1 MKIQKNIWFIG
12 LLFLAIGLTLGW
24 FMFKSD
30 TKESAV
36 TESHQHEGKET
47 IWTCSMHPQIRQ
59 NEPGNCP
66 ICGMELIPLDNS
78 ASENPQSLEMT
89 PAAMQLANVQTTKV
103 QQAQAVKEILL
114 NGRIKAD
121 ETRVYSQV
129 AHIPGRIEQLYID
142 YTGKYVKTG
151 QKLAE
156 VYSPE
161 LVNAQ
166 EELLE
171 AKKYAASNPAL
182 LQAARNKLKLWK
194 ITDTQI
200 RAIEQSGKVR
210 SNLPIRADVSGY
222 VMEKKVNLGDHLKQ
236 GEVMFQIADLSEVW
250 AMFEAYESDISWLK
264 VGNEVLFTVTSLPGK
279 TFKAEIS
286 YIDPVIDPNKR
297 VAMVRAEVENHQQQL
312 KPEMF
317 IRGKVS
323 SNLNKQQQGLIIPE
337 TAVMWT
343 GKRSVVY
350 LKEADKQKPTFH
362 MQEVLLGEKVG
373 EYYLVEEGLKEGDLI
388 VSNGTFTIDAA
399 AQLKNLPSMMNPD
412 AGEKNTGMDMQE
424 KANAPQA
431 FKDQLTALYHSYLK
445 LNQALINSDASQAS
459 EVITK
464 IQQALKKV
472 NMALLKGKAHDQ
484 WMKQMQ
490 QISQSLKKM
499 AAAKGLEGQRAEYA
513 NLSQAMHQVV
523 ATFGVN
529 ETVYYQYCPMANSNQ
544 GAFWLSD
551 QEEIRNPYYGESMLG
566 CGETREVLKNE

>member
-1 MKIQKNIWFIG
+1 MKIQKNIWLVG
-12 LLFLAIGLTLGW
+12 LIFLGVGLFLGW
-24 FMFKSD
+24 LFFKSED
-30 TKESAV
+30 QTSPEQ
-36 TESHQHEGKET
+36 THQHEGKET

-59 NEPGNCP
+59 SEPGNCP

-78 ASENPQSLEMT
+78 ASEDPQALEMT
-89 PAAMQLANVQTTKV
+89 PAAMQLANVQTTEV
-103 QQAQAVKEILL
+103 REAQAVKEILL

-129 AHIPGRIEQLYID
+129 AHIPGRIERLYID
-142 YTGKYVKTG
+142 YTGKYVKAG
-151 QKLAE
+151 EKLAE

-161 LVNAQ
+161 LVTAQ

-171 AKKYAASNPAL
+171 AKKYADSNPAL
-182 LQAARNKLKLWK
+182 LEAARNKLKLWK
-194 ITDTQI
+194 LSDAQV
-200 RAIEQSGKVR
+200 RAIEESGRVR

-222 VMEKKVNLGDHLKQ
+222 VMEKNVNLGDHLKQ

-250 AMFEAYESDISWLK
+250 AMFEAYESDISWIK
-264 VGNEVLFTVTSLPGK
+264 EGDKIRFTVTSLPGE
-279 TFKAEIS
+279 TFEASIN
-286 YIDPVIDPNKR
+286 YIDPVIDPAKR
-297 VAMVRAEVENHQQQL
+297 VAMVRAEVNNRKQRL

-317 IRGKVS
+317 ARGKVLS
-323 SNLNKQQQGLIIPE
+323 SLDQQHKGLIIPE

-350 LKEADKQKPTFH
+350 LKDPQKEVPTFR

-373 EYYLVEEGLKEGDLI
+373 EYYLVEEGVQQGDLV
-388 VSNGTFTIDAA
+388 VSNGTFSIDAA

-412 AGEKNTGMDMQE
+412 AGQKQAGMDKQE
-424 KANAPQA
+424 KADAPEA
-431 FKDQLTALYHSYLK
+431 FQNQLAALYHAYLK
-445 LNQALINSDASQAS
+445 LNEALIASDATKARQNVKDMQA
-459 EVITK
+459 
-464 IQQALKKV
+464 ALKGI
-472 NMALLKGKAHDQ
+472 NMALLKGKAHDE

-499 AAAKGLEGQRAEYA
+499 AAAEGLETQRSEYA
-513 NLSQAMHQVV
+513 KLSQAMHQSV

-566 CGETREVLKNE
+566 CGETREVIED